1 MASTIRSEAPSA
13 RETWAAGDWPT
24 VAKFIWD
31 AGERVVG
38 HASVGPGD
46 DVLDIGCG
54 TGNAAIRAAA
64 RGARAVGLDLTPA
77 LFAAARAEAAAA
89 GVEVEWVEGDAEALP
104 FPDAS
109 FDVVVSTFG
118 CMFAPRHEVAAREAA
133 RVMRPAG
140 RLAVFAWTPE
150 GAAGEM
156 FRVVGDHLAASGNAA
171 PDGPPPSLWGVEA
184 HVAEL
189 FAGTGVELAFESAIL
204 DLRVGSVARMMEIYE
219 ESFGPI
225 VMARRALEPLG
236 RWQALRDDLEALA
249 TRHATAGG
257 AVFEAEY
264 LAVDGRKAR

>member
-1 MASTIRSEAPSA
+1 MSSTSHLESQTA
-13 RETWAAGDWPT
+13 RATWAAGDWPA
-24 VAKFIWD
+24 VAKLIWD
-31 AGERVVG
+31 AGDRVVRR
-38 HASVGPGD
+38 ASVGPGD

-64 RGARAVGLDLTPA
+64 RGARAVGLDLTPE
-77 LFAAARAEAAAA
+77 LFPAGRSEAAAA

-104 FPDAS
+104 FADAS
-109 FDVVVSTFG
+109 FDVVLSTFG

-133 RVMRPAG
+133 RVLRPGG
-140 RLAVFAWTPE
+140 RLGVFAWTPE

-156 FRVVGDHLAASGNAA
+156 FRLVGGHLAANGVVLQ
-171 PDGPPPSLWGVEA
+171 DGPAPSLWGHEA

-189 FAGTGVELAFESAIL
+189 FADTGVRLAFEREVL
-204 DLRVGSVARMMEIYE
+204 QLRVGSIARMIEIYE
-219 ESFGPI
+219 EDFGPI

-249 TRHATAGG
+249 TRHATGGG
-257 AVFEAEY
+257 AVFESEY

>member
-1 MASTIRSEAPSA
+1 MPSTIRPRSPTA

-24 VAKFIWD
+24 VAKLIWD
-31 AGERVVG
+31 AGERVVR
-38 HASVGPGD
+38 HASVGAGD
-46 DVLDIGCG
+46 EVLDIGCG

-64 RGARAVGLDLTPA
+64 RGARAVGLDLTPE
-77 LFAAARAEAAAA
+77 LFAAGRAEAAAA

-104 FPDAS
+104 FADAS
-109 FDVVVSTFG
+109 FDAVLSTFG
-118 CMFAPRHEVAAREAA
+118 CMFAARHELAAREAA
-133 RVMRPAG
+133 RVLRPGG

-156 FRVVGDHLAASGNAA
+156 FRVVGGHVAASGIAV
-171 PDGPPPSLWGVEA
+171 PDGAPPSMWGVEA
-184 HVAEL
+184 HIAAL
-189 FAGTGVELAFESAIL
+189 FAGTGVEPAFEREIL
-204 DLRVGSVARMMEIYE
+204 QLRVGSVARMIEIYE

-236 RWQALRDDLEALA
+236 RWHALRDDLAALA

-264 LAVDGRKAR
+264 LAVDGRKAG

>member
-1 MASTIRSEAPSA
+1 MASTIRSETQTA
-13 RETWAAGDWPT
+13 RATWAAGDWPT
-24 VAKFIWD
+24 VAKLIWD
-31 AGERVVG
+31 AGERVVRR
-38 HASVGPGD
+38 AAVGPGD
-46 DVLDIGCG
+46 EVLDIGCG

-64 RGARAVGLDLTPA
+64 RGARAVGVDLTPE
-77 LFAAARAEAAAA
+77 LFPAGREEAAAA

-104 FPDAS
+104 FADAS
-109 FDVVVSTFG
+109 FDVVLSTFG

-133 RVMRPAG
+133 RVLCRGG

-156 FRVVGDHLAASGNAA
+156 FRVVGAHLAASGIAA

-189 FAGTGVELAFESAIL
+189 FGGTGVELAFERAIL
-204 DLRVGSVARMMEIYE
+204 DLRVGSVVRMMAIYE
-219 ESFGPI
+219 ESFGPF

-236 RWQALRDDLEALA
+236 RWQALRGDLEALA

-264 LAVDGRKAR
+264 LAVDGRKVR